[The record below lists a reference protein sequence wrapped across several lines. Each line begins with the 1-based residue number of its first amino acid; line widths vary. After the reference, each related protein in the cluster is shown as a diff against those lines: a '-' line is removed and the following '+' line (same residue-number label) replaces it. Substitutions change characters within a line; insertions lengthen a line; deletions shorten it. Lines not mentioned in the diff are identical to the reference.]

1 MLEYQY
7 KEFTSGF
14 REWEYKDTASDLII
28 FQNNIGPYLSMD
40 ETCLSNGEVYT
51 ILTNKDAK
59 GRKGALVAMIKGV
72 KSETV
77 IDALKTITTTK
88 RLSVKEITIDLSPTM
103 MLISKK
109 AFPNASI
116 VNDRFHVQKLVYDAI
131 SELRVGLR
139 WELID
144 KENEL
149 MKQAKIEGKAY
160 KPATCENGETKRQ
173 LLARSRMALM
183 TNSSKWNNIQKS
195 RTELV
200 FKEFPILKQTY
211 DIAIQLTAIFNKG
224 HSKSVAFTK
233 LAHWYEAVNKLNINH
248 FNSVV
253 QTMQNYYGTILNYFD
268 RRATNASAESFNAKI
283 KAFRSQFRGV
293 RDNAFFI
300 FRLCKLFA

>member
-1 MLEYQY
+1 M
-7 KEFTSGF
+7 S
-14 REWEYKDTASDLII
+14 I
-28 FQNNIGPYLSMD
+28 D

-51 ILTNKDAK
+51 IVTNKDAK
-59 GRKGALVAMIKGV
+59 GRKGALVAMVKGI

-77 IDALKTITTTK
+77 IDGLKNISTAK
-88 RLSVKEITIDLSPTM
+88 RLSVREITIDLSPTM

-116 VNDRFHVQKLVYDAI
+116 VNDRFHVQKLVSDAI
-131 SELRVGLR
+131 SDLRVALR
-139 WELID
+139 WKLID
-144 KENEL
+144 DENQL
-149 MKQAKIEGKAY
+149 ILQAKNEGRTY
-160 KPATCENGETKRQ
+160 KPETCENGETKRQ

-183 TNSSKWNNIQKS
+183 TNSSKWDNTQKT
-195 RTELV
+195 RAELV
-200 FKEFPILKQTY
+200 FKEFPILKLTY
-211 DIAIQLTAIFNKG
+211 DIAMQLTNIFNKNY
-224 HSKSVAFTK
+224 SKGVALTK
-233 LAHWYEAVNKLNINH
+233 LSHWYEAVNALNINH

-253 QTMQNYYGTILNYFD
+253 LTMQNNYGTILNYFD